1 MADTIV
7 KLFLENAERN
17 PKAPALLDIRGT
29 YSYEEMNRRS
39 AYLAEKILSAA
50 GGKRVAVLL
59 PRIKDFVVAMFA
71 VLRAGGAVVPIDGEY
86 PVERVRSILQDV
98 NCALCFTTKARA
110 GEIEEVPSLLLE
122 EIFPEGEDVPE
133 ADLTLDLS
141 DPDAEGYILY
151 TSGSTGKPKG
161 MVHRQSILSCAPTV
175 FAGQI
180 PMTAHSRALNIAG
193 VSFIASLVDFTTML
207 SCGGSVY
214 MANETER
221 KNMEMIHGLF
231 TKRKITGMFCPP
243 QMYGVLQKLYGN
255 PPLEYVILAGEK
267 AQGSEYPPGVLE
279 AYGSSENF
287 FALLHS
293 VASNLVTLMMNSQLL
308 RYLGEMGV
316 AAMGVYDYVSE
327 FFLAVMF
334 GISSTAITVVGYKYG
349 EKDRNELDSLVK
361 NNTVLTLFF
370 GAGLCLLFTLCAEPV
385 ARIYV
390 GYNAETCALTTKALR
405 IMALGCIVF
414 GFNLFVSSFFTGMG
428 NGLVSAIIS
437 FCGSLIAPLAMMF
450 AVPAIFG
457 GEAIWYAL
465 PLSMMI
471 TTGVCIIC
479 LHKAY
484 YQKKELW

>member
-1 MADTIV
+1 M
-7 KLFLENAERN
+7 R
-17 PKAPALLDIRGT
+17 
-29 YSYEEMNRRS
+29 
-39 AYLAEKILSAA
+39 KIELS
-50 GGKRVAVLL
+50 
-59 PRIKDFVVAMFA
+59 
-71 VLRAGGAVVPIDGEY
+71 E
-86 PVERVRSILQDV
+86 
-98 NCALCFTTKARA
+98 
-110 GEIEEVPSLLLE
+110 
-122 EIFPEGEDVPE
+122 
-133 ADLTLDLS
+133 
-141 DPDAEGYILY
+141 
-151 TSGSTGKPKG
+151 
-161 MVHRQSILSCAPTV
+161 H
-175 FAGQI
+175 
-180 PMTAHSRALNIAG
+180 
-193 VSFIASLVDFTTML
+193 
-207 SCGGSVY
+207 
-214 MANETER
+214 
-221 KNMEMIHGLF
+221 F
-231 TKRKITGMFCPP
+231 TKRKMLLYSLPSILESFATTSFQLVDGFFVSNLLGLAPLAAVDLISPVFFLLYALGFMFGEGASALIAQLMGEGDRKRGCEIFS
-243 QMYGVLQKLYGN
+243 MVTVVMLIFGAVVGT
-255 PPLEYVILAGEK
+255 LA
-267 AQGSEYPPGVLE
+267 
-279 AYGSSENF
+279 
-287 FALLHS
+287 ALLMPTLSRLVGAQDDNIGYCIEYGRVLVIFLPVYLINSGFMSLWITAEKGWYGMVVSAINGLTNVVLDWIFMGPMKMGVDGAALATSLGALIAAVITIVYFWRPNRSMLRFTRFRFRDLRELIQICWNGASSMVDS
-293 VASNLVTLMMNSQLL
+293 VANNLVTLMMNSQLL

-316 AAMGVYDYVSE
+316 VAMGVYDYVSE

-334 GISSTAITVVGYKYG
+334 GISSTTITVVGYKYG

>member
-1 MADTIV
+1 MT
-7 KLFLENAERN
+7 
-17 PKAPALLDIRGT
+17 T
-29 YSYEEMNRRS
+29 
-39 AYLAEKILSAA
+39 
-50 GGKRVAVLL
+50 AVML
-59 PRIKDFVVAMFA
+59 IF
-71 VLRAGGAVVPIDGEY
+71 GAVVGLLAALLMPSISRLVGAQDENIGY
-86 PVERVRSILQDV
+86 CIKYGRLLVLFLPVFLINSG
-98 NCALCFTTKARA
+98 FM
-110 GEIEEVPSLLLE
+110 SLW
-122 EIFPEGEDVPE
+122 I
-133 ADLTLDLS
+133 T
-141 DPDAEGYILY
+141 AEKSWY
-151 TSGSTGKPKG
+151 G
-161 MVHRQSILSCAPTV
+161 MVVSAINGLTNVVLDWIFMGPMKMGVDGAALATSLGALIAAVITIVYFWRPNRSMLRFTRFRFRDLRELI
-175 FAGQI
+175 QI
-180 PMTAHSRALNIAG
+180 CWNG
-193 VSFIASLVDFTTML
+193 ASSMVD
-207 SCGGSVY
+207 
-214 MANETER
+214 
-221 KNMEMIHGLF
+221 
-231 TKRKITGMFCPP
+231 
-243 QMYGVLQKLYGN
+243 
-255 PPLEYVILAGEK
+255 
-267 AQGSEYPPGVLE
+267 
-279 AYGSSENF
+279 
-287 FALLHS
+287 S
-293 VASNLVTLMMNSQLL
+293 VANNLVTLMMNSQLL

-316 AAMGVYDYVSE
+316 VAMGVYDYVSE

-334 GISSTAITVVGYKYG
+334 GISSTTITVVGYKYG